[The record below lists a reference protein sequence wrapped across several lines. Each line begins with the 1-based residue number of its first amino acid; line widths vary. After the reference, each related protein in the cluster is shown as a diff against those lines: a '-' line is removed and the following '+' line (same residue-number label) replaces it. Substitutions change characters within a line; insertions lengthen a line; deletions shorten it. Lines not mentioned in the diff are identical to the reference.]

1 MAIKDTDRKAR
12 ANYAK
17 KCKQVNLV
25 LYPTDADILAFFER
39 TKEPVSTLIKRLI
52 REEIARQ
59 GGEQSALPE
68 ASAED

>member
-17 KCKQVNLV
+17 KCKRVNLV
-25 LYPTDADILAFFER
+25 FYPTDADILSFLES
-39 TKEPVSTLIKRLI
+39 TDEPVSTLIKRLI

-59 GGEQSALPE
+59 G
-68 ASAED
+68 AEPNTAE

>member
-17 KCKQVNLV
+17 KCKQINLV

-39 TKEPVSTLIKRLI
+39 TNEPVNTLIKRLV

-59 GGEQSALPE
+59 GGEEAAHPE
-68 ASAED
+68 ALAED

>member
-17 KCKQVNLV
+17 KCKQINLV
-25 LYPTDADILAFFER
+25 LYPTDADILAFFES
-39 TKEPVSTLIKRLI
+39 TSEPVSTLIKRLL

-59 GGEQSALPE
+59 GGSQAKPDEGSQ
-68 ASAED
+68 AE